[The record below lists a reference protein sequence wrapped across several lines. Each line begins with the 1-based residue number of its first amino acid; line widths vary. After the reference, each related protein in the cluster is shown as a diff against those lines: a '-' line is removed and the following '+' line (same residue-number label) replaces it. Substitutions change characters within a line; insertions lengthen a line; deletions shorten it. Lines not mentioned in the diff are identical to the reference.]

1 MKLKDLKIGRLE
13 DWKKKK
19 KKERKKEK
27 HDDDWFSFFRI
38 SSDSFDIENNTHELT
53 NLNNKHSRGGWIRD
67 MIRSIHRSF
76 EKGVETKR
84 SERLAVKYRKEEK
97 S

>member
-13 DWKKKK
+13 EEERK
-19 KKERKKEK
+19 RKKEK

-53 NLNNKHSRGGWIRD
+53 NLNNKHSRGRVG
-67 MIRSIHRSF
+67 
-76 EKGVETKR
+76 
-84 SERLAVKYRKEEK
+84 
-97 S
+97 